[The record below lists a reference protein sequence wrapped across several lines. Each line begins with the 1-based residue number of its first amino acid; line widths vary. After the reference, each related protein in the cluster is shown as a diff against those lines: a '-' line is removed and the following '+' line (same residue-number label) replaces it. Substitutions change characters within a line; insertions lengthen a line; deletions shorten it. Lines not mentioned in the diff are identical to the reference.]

1 MEAESQMI
9 MISDSSTLLLRYL
22 SAIFLSIV
30 FLPVRDLA
38 GLLNCTF

>member
-22 SAIFLSIV
+22 SAIVLLIFFL
-30 FLPVRDLA
+30 LVRNLA